1 MIDYIA
7 LSIALS
13 VSAVSGYYSIIGLTT
28 IFSAS
33 FWPVVVMGCVLEAGK
48 LVSASW
54 LYRNWKT
61 APLFLK
67 SYLTLAVVVLMLI
80 TSMGIFGFLSKA
92 HIDQQINITT
102 GNADKV
108 LVINNKIDVETQTIK
123 DIDLQI
129 SQIDNAVTKMT
140 DKGQAQSSL
149 NAADRQR
156 KLRDD
161 LTKQKNAHV
170 DTLSKLKEEKI
181 PLESSLKKMEAE
193 VGPIKYIAQLLFTD
207 AGSENLE
214 RAIRGVIL
222 LLVIVFDP
230 LAVVL
235 LIAANSG
242 LARNQVEEEVR
253 PKKKQLTNKPKRDN
267 ILKIDNNNITQFI
280 DKEKP

>member
-1 MIDYIA
+1 
-7 LSIALS
+7 
-13 VSAVSGYYSIIGLTT
+13 
-28 IFSAS
+28 
-33 FWPVVVMGCVLEAGK
+33 MGCVLEAGK

-67 SYLTLAVVVLMLI
+67 SYLTLAVIVLMII

-92 HIDQQINITT
+92 HIDQQVNLTT
-102 GNADKV
+102 GNADQ
-108 LVINNKIDVETQTIK
+108 ISIIDTKIEAESQVIK
-123 DIDLQI
+123 DLDLRI

-149 NAADRQR
+149 NAAEKQR

-161 LTKQKNAHV
+161 LTKQKNAHSETV
-170 DTLSKLKEEKI
+170 STLREEKI

-193 VGPIKYIAQLLFTD
+193 VGPIKYIAQLIFTD

-242 LARNQVEEEVR
+242 LARNQDEEEVK